1 MKKFFMFAAMA
12 SVALVSCVKNEPS
25 VSLNDNQTA
34 IKFAAPVMS
43 PNVKAATEIADN
55 YPTTE
60 KFAVWAYYYDK
71 TTDNEAYNNF
81 AGGEVYMNEVV
92 VSYDG
97 TSTWKAAQ
105 IYYWPKN
112 GSLTFAAYS
121 PADNALNTADKFSYT
136 AQGLQIAGYVVPA
149 DDAEQKD
156 LLFSDR
162 TYDLKANNDVN
173 EVGDT
178 DPYTGVTMNFKHA
191 LSSIVF
197 RAKTD
202 IEYNESPKNTK
213 ISIENITLTNIN
225 SVGTF
230 NQNLDDSKENPQ
242 TYVIDM
248 TALTGYI
255 REWSALGTPISYV
268 AHDEG
273 EILLSKDPIY
283 LYNNDADATENATDL
298 MLLPQVI
305 SDDAKV
311 VVTYYIDN
319 GTAKVKQVSE
329 VDLKTALVGE
339 WIRGIRY
346 TYVLTI
352 GLDEI
357 TFEPKVAPWA
367 DYGTDVEPEQI

>member
-12 SVALVSCVKNEPS
+12 SVALASCVKNEPS

-71 TTDNEAYNNF
+71 TTDGEKYTNF
-81 AGGEVYMNEVV
+81 AGGDLYMNQVV

-105 IYYWPKN
+105 TYYWPKN

-121 PADNALNTADKFSYT
+121 PAKNLENPDNKFSYN
-136 AQGLQIAGYVVPA
+136 AKGLQIAGYVVPE
-149 DDAEQKD
+149 DDAKQQD

-162 TYDLKANNDVN
+162 TYDLKANNDVL
-173 EVGDT
+173 DSD
-178 DPYTGVTMNFKHA
+178 DPYTGVTLNFKHA

-197 RAKTD
+197 QAKTD
-202 IEYNESPKNTK
+202 EDYSLNDTK
-213 ISIENITLTNIN
+213 ISISNITLTNVN

-230 NQNLDDSKENPQ
+230 NQNLDDSQTNPQ

-248 TALTGYI
+248 TDLTNYT
-255 REWSALGTPISYV
+255 REWSALGTPTNYV

-273 EILLSKDPIY
+273 KVPLTTTAKY
-283 LYNNDADATENATDL
+283 LYNGSASADANTTDL
-298 MLLPQVI
+298 MLLPQEI
-305 SDDAKV
+305 LANAKV
-311 VVTYYIDN
+311 VVSYYIDN
-319 GTAKVKQVSE
+319 GTIEIPQVSE
-329 VDLKTALVGE
+329 VNLKTALVGE
-339 WIRGIRY
+339 WLRGYRY

-357 TFEPKVAPWA
+357 TFEPKVAPWVE
-367 DYGTDVEPEQI
+367 YGTDVEPDQI

>member
-12 SVALVSCVKNEPS
+12 SVALASCVKNEPS

-43 PNVKAATEIADN
+43 PNVKAATEIADD

-81 AGGEVYMNEVV
+81 AGGEVYMDEVV
-92 VSYDG
+92 VSYDN
-97 TSTWKAAQ
+97 TSTWKAEQ

-121 PADNALNTADKFSYT
+121 PADNSLNPAGKFSYT
-136 AQGLQIAGYVVPA
+136 AQGLQIAGYEVPA
-149 DDAEQKD
+149 DDAAQQD

-162 TYDLKANNDVN
+162 IYDLKANNDD
-173 EVGDT
+173 ET
-178 DPYTGVTMNFKHA
+178 TADPYTGVTLNFKHA

-197 RAKTD
+197 QAKTD
-202 IEYNESPKNTK
+202 IEYNESPRNTK

-230 NQNLDDSKENPQ
+230 NQNLKDTEANPQ

-248 TALTGYI
+248 TNLTGYT

-273 EILLSKDPIY
+273 EILLSEDPIY
-283 LYNNDADATENATDL
+283 LYNNNAAATANATDL

-305 SDDAKV
+305 SDAAKV

-319 GTAKVKQVSE
+319 GTAKVQQVSE
-329 VDLKTALVGE
+329 VDLKTTLVDE

-357 TFEPKVAPWA
+357 TFEPKVAPWV